1 MEKRILTLLPGRGDD
16 AYDSHKAWD
25 TRVPG
30 MKAEFHYF
38 IQSPLMGQ
46 GFAYPTTLGLDSG
59 EVAFYHNVWIS
70 QPALMGIFGFA
81 AYFTPVIALIV
92 VGRRMVF
99 DAFDKGSV
107 LIGAMG
113 ATTGIFC
120 LIIGSATM
128 SINSQRG
135 ALLFAPI
142 VAVVLKT
149 RMLQLRAMRELELY
163 ETGELMWP
171 QDVQYA

>member
-1 MEKRILTLLPGRGDD
+1 
-16 AYDSHKAWD
+16 
-25 TRVPG
+25 
-30 MKAEFHYF
+30 
-38 IQSPLMGQ
+38 MGQ